1 VSVSASSRS
10 NGRGRRRSRPTLP
23 YNMSVSKRRADVK
36 IFDKV
41 LTLFTAGRVSEL
53 KALGHVI
60 VIGLHS
66 FFVVGL
72 SRHCLWSRH
81 CHWFGHI
88 IVIGLVTSLSLVWSH
103 HCHWF
108 AFILCR
114 WFVTSLPLVWSH
126 HCHCF
131 EREREGVGAHEKVK
145 QTRSSAPIQCEHN
158 LKAKIPS
165 PKPQTPNPKPQT
177 PNPKP

>member
-88 IVIGLVTSLSLVWSH
+88 IVIGLVTSLSLVCIHSLSLV
-103 HCHWF
+103 CHVI
-108 AFILCR
+108 AIGL
-114 WFVTSLPLVWSH
+114 VTSLSLV
-126 HCHCF
+126 
-131 EREREGVGAHEKVK
+131 
-145 QTRSSAPIQCEHN
+145 
-158 LKAKIPS
+158 
-165 PKPQTPNPKPQT
+165 
-177 PNPKP
+177 

>member
-1 VSVSASSRS
+1 MSVSASSRS

-72 SRHCLWSRH
+72 SRHCLWSH
-81 CHWFGHI
+81 SLSLVCHVI
-88 IVIGLVTSLSLVWSH
+88 AIGLVTSLSL
-103 HCHWF
+103 
-108 AFILCR
+108 L
-114 WFVTSLPLVWSH
+114 
-126 HCHCF
+126 
-131 EREREGVGAHEKVK
+131 
-145 QTRSSAPIQCEHN
+145 
-158 LKAKIPS
+158 
-165 PKPQTPNPKPQT
+165 
-177 PNPKP
+177 

>member
-1 VSVSASSRS
+1 MRGRVGIGRSRSAVSVSASSRS

-72 SRHCLWSRH
+72 SRHC
-81 CHWFGHI
+81 HWFGHI
-88 IVIGLVTSLSLVWSH
+88 IVIALKGREKALARTRKQSKRGALLPFNASITSRRRYHRL
-103 HCHWF
+103 
-108 AFILCR
+108 
-114 WFVTSLPLVWSH
+114 
-126 HCHCF
+126 
-131 EREREGVGAHEKVK
+131 
-145 QTRSSAPIQCEHN
+145 
-158 LKAKIPS
+158 
-165 PKPQTPNPKPQT
+165 NPKPQT

>member
-1 VSVSASSRS
+1 
-10 NGRGRRRSRPTLP
+10 
-23 YNMSVSKRRADVK
+23 MSVSKRRADVK

-88 IVIGLVTSLSLVWSH
+88 IVIGLHSFFVVGLSR

-108 AFILCR
+108 GHIIVIALKG
-114 WFVTSLPLVWSH
+114 
-126 HCHCF
+126 
-131 EREREGVGAHEKVK
+131 REKALAR
-145 QTRSSAPIQCEHN
+145 TR
-158 LKAKIPS
+158 K
-165 PKPQTPNPKPQT
+165 
-177 PNPKP
+177 

>member
-1 VSVSASSRS
+1 MSVSASSRS

-88 IVIGLVTSLSLVWSH
+88 IVIGLVTSLSLVCIHSLSFGLSR

-108 AFILCR
+108 GHIIVIALNGREKALARTRKQNKGGALLPFNASI
-114 WFVTSLPLVWSH
+114 TSRRRY
-126 HCHCF
+126 HC
-131 EREREGVGAHEKVK
+131 
-145 QTRSSAPIQCEHN
+145 
-158 LKAKIPS
+158 L
-165 PKPQTPNPKPQT
+165 NPKP
-177 PNPKP
+177 